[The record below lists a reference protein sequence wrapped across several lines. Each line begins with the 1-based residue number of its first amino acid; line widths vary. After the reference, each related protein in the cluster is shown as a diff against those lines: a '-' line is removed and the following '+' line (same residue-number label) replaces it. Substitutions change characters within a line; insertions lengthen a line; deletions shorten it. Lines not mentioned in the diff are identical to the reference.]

1 VASWVADQV
10 RLGLDDPPEGRSSS
24 ELAHQ
29 DLAQK
34 ETRKRF
40 CVARNAFALERD
52 DAAGWGRG
60 GGGDKPRTAI
70 GGNVGSPGVARG
82 AYPRDGNLT
91 CSSSC
96 GLL

>member
-1 VASWVADQV
+1 VAGWVADQV

-40 CVARNAFALERD
+40 CVARNALALERD
-52 DAAGWGRG
+52 DAA
-60 GGGDKPRTAI
+60 
-70 GGNVGSPGVARG
+70 
-82 AYPRDGNLT
+82 
-91 CSSSC
+91 
-96 GLL
+96 